1 VSRKI
6 PLFLK
11 LKMNLCARD
20 GMLMAAAGSMPWA
33 ECFRPERRWAVKEG
47 VVLEIFS
54 DYI

>member
-1 VSRKI
+1 
-6 PLFLK
+6 
-11 LKMNLCARD
+11 
-20 GMLMAAAGSMPWA
+20 MLMAAAGSMPWA